1 MSKGVEAGKAYV
13 SLGVN
18 AQALEKGLKKASKKV
33 SAVGKKISLAGAGIA
48 GAGASILGPL
58 LAATNAFAE
67 SGNKL
72 QKMSLRTGTSVE
84 SLSALAFAA
93 EQSGTSIDQVGDAM
107 FRTSRRIANAAK
119 TGAGPAARALGILGV
134 DLDKLNSMTADEQF
148 LALADA
154 LGSVE
159 DEALANQL
167 GFEILGDSFKQIKP
181 LMDQGS
187 DGIRKLM
194 TEAGELG
201 RTMSTEDAN
210 AAAEFGD
217 AMNRVSSVVK
227 GVTMQI
233 GAALAPAITE
243 IAGKISEGAKTV
255 LEFVRNNKSLIVTVA
270 KVAAIVI
277 GVGTAI
283 GFLGGLLVTIGAGIA
298 ALGTVVGAIGA
309 TIAAVFS
316 PVGLIILGV
325 AAAIGAAVVALEHYF
340 GFVSAG
346 VKWLGKAFG
355 VVKEI
360 FNKTFGVIVQEIKAG
375 NLQVAFGIAADAIEL
390 IWLELGENLMAYFDN
405 VLVSMGESFDKFL
418 KRAIG
423 IARALALVFQSSLG
437 AIDGVLDIDL
447 VSNVESAIKSIAG
460 VSQAL
465 TQNIGDPE
473 KRAADRERRRQ
484 ELRARMDARAAAQAG
499 KEPKEKADG
508 IFDELEKLNVNLDVD
523 FGKKV
528 KKPKPA
534 LSDSVGG
541 TFSVF
546 AAQALGAY
554 RWEERMLKVAEKNM
568 QANVEV
574 VKKLDNQQSNFQ

>member
-18 AQALEKGLKKASKKV
+18 AQALEKGLKTASRKV

-48 GAGASILGPL
+48 GAGASVLGPL
-58 LAATNAFAE
+58 LAATNAFAA
-67 SGNKL
+67 SGDKI
-72 QKMSLRTGTSVE
+72 QKMSLRTGASVE

-181 LMDQGS
+181 LMDEGS

-194 TEAGELG
+194 GEAGELG

-210 AAAEFGD
+210 AAAAFAD

-227 GVTMQI
+227 GVTMQV

-243 IAGKISEGAKTV
+243 MAGKVSDGAKTV
-255 LEFVRNNKSLIVTVA
+255 LDFVRNNKTLIVTVA
-270 KVAAIVI
+270 KVAAIIV
-277 GVGTAI
+277 GVGTVI
-283 GFLGGLLVTIGAGIA
+283 GTLGAMLVTIGAGIA
-298 ALGTVVGAIGA
+298 ALGTVVGAIA
-309 TIAAVFS
+309 SVIAAAFS
-316 PVGLIILGV
+316 PVGIIVLGV
-325 AAAIGAAVVALEHYF
+325 AAAIGAAVVALEKYF

-346 VKWLGKAFG
+346 VKWLGQAFG

-360 FNKTFGVIVQEIKAG
+360 FNKTFGVIVQEIQAG
-375 NLQVAFGIAADAIEL
+375 NLQVAFGVAADAIEL
-390 IWLELGENLMAYFDN
+390 IWLELGENLLAYFDD
-405 VLVSMGESFDKFL
+405 VLVSMGQSFDRFL

-423 IARALALVFQSSLG
+423 IARAIAAVFQSSLG
-437 AIDGVLDIDL
+437 ALDGVLDVDL
-447 VSNVESAIKSIAG
+447 VGNVESAIQSISGLSEAL
-460 VSQAL
+460 VPTQA
-465 TQNIGDPE
+465 DAD

-484 ELRARMDARAAAQAG
+484 EIRDRMDARAAAQAG
-499 KEPKEKADG
+499 KKPEEKADG
-508 IFDELEKLNVNLDVD
+508 ILDELEKLNVNLDL
-523 FGKKV
+523 GKNV
-528 KKPKPA
+528 KQPKSSS

-554 RWEERMLKVAEKNM
+554 RWEDTMLDVARKNM
-568 QANVEV
+568 RANVEV
-574 VKKLDNQQSNFQ
+574 AKKIDNQQASYQ